1 MPLARG
7 IFFMYKT
14 QVIFLS
20 FTWQNKTPFS
30 MQYGDVIKRQLNFAF
45 I

>member
-14 QVIFLS
+14 QAFEDFYDMIKKTIFL
-20 FTWQNKTPFS
+20 TKWMFS
-30 MQYGDVIKRQLNFAF
+30 
-45 I
+45 